1 MIKDDFMK
9 KVLIGMFAFLF
20 VFVGVMIWIFI
31 EYGSVPDVLIGAVF
45 AACAGEYSIC
55 GLIKNHKDLVIGFC
69 AGAINLSKYSI
80 ITKDE
85 DFDESDSYYGI
96 GRENICI
103 EPHYNDSNN
112 IARNKELKEFS
123 KKYNTRIYCIPDESI
138 IYYENSE
145 KKEKGKIYTI

>member
-55 GLIKNHKDLVIGFC
+55 GLIKNHKEKQKTIRMLG
-69 AGAINLSKYSI
+69 G
-80 ITKDE
+80 E
-85 DFDESDSYYGI
+85 
-96 GRENICI
+96 
-103 EPHYNDSNN
+103 EPFECEHDGDNQEE
-112 IARNKELKEFS
+112 EL
-123 KKYNTRIYCIPDESI
+123 D
-138 IYYENSE
+138 
-145 KKEKGKIYTI
+145 